1 MGMRT
6 SRRLLAVGLGAGLAM
21 AGGTTWRALRAADHA
36 DGPATTAEPA
46 ADIDDVYAWM
56 SPDTTDLNLVM
67 TIGRNVPPT
76 FRLSDRV
83 QYVFHTTS
91 RPSFGAQPGAEYN
104 VVCEAQA
111 DGRIRCWA
119 GTDAFVEGDAGIA
132 TGLESGDARLKVF
145 AGVRN
150 DPFYFN
156 LAGFNTVA
164 RTVGTVGGSLSF
176 DAAGCPRLDAA
187 TASTLVTTLRTG
199 RDDFLGFEAFALVVS
214 IDKALVTRN
223 GSIVSV
229 WGSTHRKS

>member
-1 MGMRT
+1 MRKST
-6 SRRLLAVGLGAGLAM
+6 MVLALGLGASLAV
-21 AGGTTWRALRAADHA
+21 AGGSTWRTLRAADHA

-56 SPDTTDLNLVM
+56 SPDATDLNLVM

-91 RPSFGAQPGAEYN
+91 RPSFGATPGAEYN
-104 VVCEAQA
+104 IICEVETNGQ
-111 DGRIRCWA
+111 IRCWA
-119 GTDAFVEGDAGIA
+119 GNDVFLGGDASSPAGI
-132 TGLESGDARLKVF
+132 ESRDARLKVF

-156 LAGFNTVA
+156 LTGFNTVA
-164 RTVGTVGGSLSF
+164 RAVGTVGGSLTF

-187 TASTLVTTLRTG
+187 TANSLVTTLRTG
-199 RDDFLGFEAFALVVS
+199 GDDFLGFEAFAIVVS
-214 IDKALVTRN
+214 IDKTLVTRN

>member
-1 MGMRT
+1 MRT
-6 SRRLLAVGLGAGLAM
+6 SVRLLAIGLCVSLTV
-21 AGGTTWRALRAADHA
+21 AGGMTWRTLRAADHA
-36 DGPATTAEPA
+36 DGPAATAEPT

-56 SPDTTDLNLVM
+56 SADSTDLNLVM
-67 TIGRNVPPT
+67 TIGRNVPGT

-91 RPSFGAQPGAEYN
+91 RQSFGAQPGAEYN
-104 VVCEAQA
+104 IICEAEANGQ
-111 DGRIRCWA
+111 IRCWA
-119 GTDAFVEGDAGIA
+119 GNDVFLGGDASNPAGI
-132 TGLESGDARLKVF
+132 ESSDARVKVF

-150 DPFYFN
+150 DPFFFN
-156 LAGFNTVA
+156 LAGFNSVA
-164 RTVGTVGGSLSF
+164 RTVGTVGGSLMF

-187 TASTLVTTLRTG
+187 TANSLVTTLRTG

-214 IDKALVTRN
+214 IDKTLVTRN

>member
-1 MGMRT
+1 MRI
-6 SRRLLAVGLGAGLAM
+6 SRRLLAVGLGASLAA
-21 AGGTTWRALRAADHA
+21 AGGTTWRTLRAADHA
-36 DGPATTAEPA
+36 DGPAASAEPT

-56 SPDTTDLNLVM
+56 SADTADLNLVM
-67 TIGRNVPPT
+67 TIGRNVPAN

-83 QYVFHTTS
+83 QYVFHTSS
-91 RPSFGAQPGAEYN
+91 RQSFGAQPGAEYN
-104 VVCEAQA
+104 IICEPQT

-119 GTDAFVEGDAGIA
+119 GTDAFVEGDASIA
-132 TGLESGDARLKVF
+132 TGLDSSDARLKVF

-156 LAGFNTVA
+156 LTGFNTVA
-164 RTVGTVGGSLSF
+164 RTVGTVGGSLTF

-187 TASTLVTTLRTG
+187 TASSLVTTLRTG

-214 IDKALVTRN
+214 IDKTLVTRN

>member
-1 MGMRT
+1 MRT
-6 SRRLLAVGLGAGLAM
+6 SVRLLGLGLGMSLVA
-21 AGGTTWRALRAADHA
+21 AGGMTWRTLRAADHV
-36 DGPATTAEPA
+36 DGPVATAEPA

-67 TIGRNVPPT
+67 TIGRNVPAG

-91 RPSFGAQPGAEYN
+91 RQSFGAQPGPEYN
-104 VVCEAQA
+104 VICEVETNGQ
-111 DGRIRCWA
+111 IRCWA
-119 GTDAFVEGDAGIA
+119 GTDVFLGGDAANPAGI
-132 TGLESGDARLKVF
+132 ESPDARLKVY

-150 DPFYFN
+150 DPFFFN
-156 LAGFNTVA
+156 LAGLNAVN
-164 RTVGTVGGSLSF
+164 RTVGTVGGSLTF
-176 DAAGCPRLDAA
+176 DLAGCPRLDAA
-187 TASTLVTTLRTG
+187 TANSLVTTLRTG

-214 IDKALVTRN
+214 IDKTLVTRN

>member
-1 MGMRT
+1 MKT
-6 SRRLLAVGLGAGLAM
+6 STRLLAAGLGAALVL
-21 AGGTTWRALRAADHA
+21 AGGPQWRALRAADHA

-67 TIGRNVPPT
+67 TIGRNVPAS

-91 RPSFGAQPGAEYN
+91 RASFGAQPGPEYN
-104 VVCEAQA
+104 IICEVEAQS
-111 DGRIRCWA
+111 GQLRCWA
-119 GTDAFVEGDAGIA
+119 GTDVFVGGDASNPA
-132 TGLESGDARLKVF
+132 GLESTDARLKVY

-150 DPFYFN
+150 DPFFFN
-156 LAGFNTVA
+156 LAGLNTVN
-164 RTVGTVGGSLSF
+164 RTVGTVAGSLSF
-176 DAAGCPRLDAA
+176 DPAGCPRLDPA
-187 TASTLVTTLRTG
+187 TAGSLVSTLRTG

-214 IDKALVTRN
+214 IDKTLVTRN

>member
-1 MGMRT
+1 MRKST
-6 SRRLLAVGLGAGLAM
+6 MLALGLGASLAV
-21 AGGTTWRALRAADHA
+21 AGGLNWRTLRAADHA

-56 SPDTTDLNLVM
+56 SPDSADLNLVM
-67 TIGRNVPPT
+67 TIGRNVPAT

-91 RPSFGAQPGAEYN
+91 RQSFGAAPGAEYN
-104 VVCEAQA
+104 IICEAEANGQ
-111 DGRIRCWA
+111 IRCWA
-119 GTDAFVEGDAGIA
+119 GNDAFVGGDASSPAGI
-132 TGLESGDARLKVF
+132 ESGDARLKVF

-156 LAGFNTVA
+156 LAGLNSVA
-164 RTVGTVGGSLSF
+164 RTVGTVGGSLTF

-187 TASTLVTTLRTG
+187 TAGSLVTTLRTG
-199 RDDFLGFEAFALVVS
+199 GDDFLGFEAFAIVVS
-214 IDKALVTRN
+214 IDKTLVTRN

-229 WGSTHRKS
+229 WGSTHRKL